1 MVPQFSSI
9 IPSIGSHGLDL
20 VARFVAKN
28 FAPSCPIILVVCM
41 RYHNFYCSFSCYL
54 PTDKPGPRGL
64 YCFGILDLGCP
75 VIEVTLSKGLN

>member
-9 IPSIGSHGLDL
+9 IPSIGSHGLGL

-28 FAPSCPIILVVCM
+28 LHLLVQLVSVLCM

-54 PTDKPGPRGL
+54 PTDKPGLRWL
-64 YCFGILDLGCP
+64 YCFGILDLGCS
-75 VIEVTLSKGLN
+75 VIEVSSF

>member
-28 FAPSCPIILVVCM
+28 LHLLVQLVLVLCM
-41 RYHNFYCSFSCYL
+41 RYHNFYCSFFCFL
-54 PTDKPGPRGL
+54 PTDKPGPGCL
-64 YCFGILDLGCP
+64 YCCGIFDLGCP
-75 VIEVTLSKGLN
+75 VIEVSSF